1 MQIKFLKE
9 EAIWERRVSSWARE
23 SLALDSQKPLE
34 TALKYL
40 MNLKGSQ
47 FPENTE

>member
-9 EAIWERRVSSWARE
+9 EAIWERRVSSWAKE
-23 SLALDSQKPLE
+23 SLALDSLKPLE
-34 TALKYL
+34 TVLRYL
-40 MNLKGSQ
+40 MNLNGNQ